1 MVHVSLVSGVIRKE
15 GLFMSESESDRN
27 ITVTAQ
33 ERAHPALRK
42 LARACIALARQ
53 LVGEASS
60 SIQQPPAPPASG
72 TPTTEDVAAS
82 AEEQP
87 DD

>member
-1 MVHVSLVSGVIRKE
+1 
-15 GLFMSESESDRN
+15 MSESESDRN

-53 LVGEASS
+53 LVGESS
-60 SIQQPPAPPASG
+60 PSVQQPLAPP
-72 TPTTEDVAAS
+72 TPETATKEDGAAS
-82 AEEQP
+82 AEEQSNG
-87 DD
+87 

>member
-1 MVHVSLVSGVIRKE
+1 
-15 GLFMSESESDRN
+15 MSESESDRN

-53 LVGEASS
+53 LVSESS
-60 SIQQPPAPPASG
+60 PSVQQPPVSPAPEK
-72 TPTTEDVAAS
+72 TTKKDGAAS
-82 AEEQP
+82 AEEQSNG
-87 DD
+87 